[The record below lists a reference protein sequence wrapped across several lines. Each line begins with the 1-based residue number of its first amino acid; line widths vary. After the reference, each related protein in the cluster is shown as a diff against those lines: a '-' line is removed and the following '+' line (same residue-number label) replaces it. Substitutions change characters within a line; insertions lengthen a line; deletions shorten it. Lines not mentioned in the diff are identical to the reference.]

1 LAFVALW
8 TGFWTAVGGG
18 IATGL
23 WLLLRAYIP
32 SAATIAI
39 RVMSHLLP
47 TQKGLLSLS
56 HALYWICVP
65 MLVIPFLHSSWREW
79 RYVDRMYVKR
89 DALEAGKIT
98 VGDLTVEELYFIRSH
113 WPELFK

>member
-1 LAFVALW
+1 
-8 TGFWTAVGGG
+8 
-18 IATGL
+18 
-23 WLLLRAYIP
+23 
-32 SAATIAI
+32 
-39 RVMSHLLP
+39 
-47 TQKGLLSLS
+47 
-56 HALYWICVP
+56 